1 MVLMAEPVGAL
12 HLAVAAL
19 NLLAVPL
26 PLHHHRRVSLSSP
39 LKTSAVW
46 ALAARSRR
54 PASG

>member
-26 PLHHHRRVSLSSP
+26 HYTTIAGYHC
-39 LKTSAVW
+39 
-46 ALAARSRR
+46 LAH
-54 PASG
+54 